1 MQFKILIMIKIFKIT
16 AISEGI
22 SYLVLLANMLF
33 IKPTNIVLYKTLLSP
48 VGMTHGLLFIG
59 YLYLAFMIKSQQKW
73 SFKDLAVV
81 LLGSLIPFGA
91 FFIEKKYVKNA

>member
-1 MQFKILIMIKIFKIT
+1 MIKIFKIT

-33 IKPTNIVLYKTLLSP
+33 IKPANIVLYKTLLSP

-73 SFKDLAVV
+73 SIKDLAVV

-91 FFIEKKYVKNA
+91 FFIEKKYVKNAQ

>member
-59 YLYLAFMIKSQQKW
+59 YLYLAFMIKFQQKW

>member
-1 MQFKILIMIKIFKIT
+1 MIKIFKIT